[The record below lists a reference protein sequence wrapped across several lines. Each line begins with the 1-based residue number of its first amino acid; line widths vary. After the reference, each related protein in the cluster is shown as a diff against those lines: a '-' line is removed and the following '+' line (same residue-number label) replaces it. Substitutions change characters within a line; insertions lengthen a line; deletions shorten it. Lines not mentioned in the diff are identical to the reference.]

1 MQAKEFDNFRK
12 KFVFKNV
19 NITRKVASTDQ
30 EAADKSPDTIKKII
44 KEKEHLPEQVFN
56 ADKSAYS
63 RKKKKRKPQKTFTSK
78 EEKQAPGFK
87 VGRNR
92 LTRRSVQIQSGL

>member
-1 MQAKEFDNFRK
+1 MTMESQRKVKDLKWENLGQAKEFDNFRK

-19 NITRKVASTDQ
+19 KITRKVASTDQ

-56 ADKSAYS
+56 ADKNAL
-63 RKKKKRKPQKTFTSK
+63 F
-78 EEKQAPGFK
+78 
-87 VGRNR
+87 
-92 LTRRSVQIQSGL
+92 

>member
-19 NITRKVASTDQ
+19 KITRKVASTDQ
-30 EAADKSPDTIKKII
+30 EAADKSPDIIKKII

-56 ADKSAYS
+56 ADKNAL
-63 RKKKKRKPQKTFTSK
+63 F
-78 EEKQAPGFK
+78 
-87 VGRNR
+87 
-92 LTRRSVQIQSGL
+92 

>member
-30 EAADKSPDTIKKII
+30 EAPDTIKKII

-56 ADKSAYS
+56 ADKNAL
-63 RKKKKRKPQKTFTSK
+63 F
-78 EEKQAPGFK
+78 
-87 VGRNR
+87 
-92 LTRRSVQIQSGL
+92 

>member
-44 KEKEHLPEQVFN
+44 KEKEAFSGSLCWN
-56 ADKSAYS
+56 
-63 RKKKKRKPQKTFTSK
+63 FT
-78 EEKQAPGFK
+78 
-87 VGRNR
+87 
-92 LTRRSVQIQSGL
+92 L

>member
-63 RKKKKRKPQKTFTSK
+63 RKKKKKATKD
-78 EEKQAPGFK
+78 
-87 VGRNR
+87 
-92 LTRRSVQIQSGL
+92 IY